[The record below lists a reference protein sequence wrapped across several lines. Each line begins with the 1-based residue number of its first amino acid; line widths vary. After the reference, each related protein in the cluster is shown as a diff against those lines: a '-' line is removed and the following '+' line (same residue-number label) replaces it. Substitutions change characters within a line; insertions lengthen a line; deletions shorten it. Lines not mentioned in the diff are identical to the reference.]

1 MEKERD
7 RLTKELKSE
16 VIVSHGNHDR
26 IVVVIVKFV
35 GVLVF
40 FFFYYYFVV
49 CNASP

>member
-7 RLTKELKSE
+7 RLTKDLKSE

-40 FFFYYYFVV
+40 FFLLLFCSV
-49 CNASP
+49 